1 MVAYTRICEAA
12 DTLAADGQLPGV
24 RAVQRITGGSFR
36 DVGKHLATWRS
47 LHPQGDTAPPLT
59 DWISRKEHERLI
71 AEAED
76 RLEAERRHLMLQ
88 TDQIRQ
94 GIAAPHAGQI
104 ARLQRRI
111 TELESQ
117 TTLLEARLNKSEL
130 GSLDRR

>member
-1 MVAYTRICEAA
+1 MVAYTRICEVV
-12 DTLAADGQLPGV
+12 DTLTADGQTPGV

-47 LHPQGDTAPPLT
+47 LHPQNTASPPST
-59 DWISRKEHERLI
+59 DWISQAEHNRLMT
-71 AEAED
+71 EVEE

-104 ARLQRRI
+104 TRLQRRI
-111 TELESQ
+111 SELENQ
-117 TTLLEARLNKSEL
+117 VALLEAKL
-130 GSLDRR
+130 GANDRRALDSK

>member
-1 MVAYTRICEAA
+1 MVAYTRICEVA
-12 DTLAADGQLPGV
+12 DTFAADGQTPGV

-36 DVGKHLATWRS
+36 DVSKHLATWRS
-47 LHPQGDTAPPLT
+47 LHPQYTTSPPPT
-59 DWISRKEHERLI
+59 DWINKAEHNRLM

-111 TELESQ
+111 SELENQ
-117 TTLLEARLNKSEL
+117 VALLEAKL
-130 GSLDRR
+130 GANDRRALDSK